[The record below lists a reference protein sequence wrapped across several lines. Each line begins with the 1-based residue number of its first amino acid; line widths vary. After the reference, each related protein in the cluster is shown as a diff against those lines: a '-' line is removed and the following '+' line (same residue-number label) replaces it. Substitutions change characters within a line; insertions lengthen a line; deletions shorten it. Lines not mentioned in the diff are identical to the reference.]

1 MIAIR
6 GRFVDM
12 VRLGTFQKSK
22 QVSVLHYVNKNF
34 FKTRYG
40 NIVDS
45 GEWGFGYKSFDDN
58 ILLPRK
64 RPIYCR
70 QIFIGH
76 RRLIDTHQKIL
87 YSGLTVFLNLYDG
100 NAPIREV
107 LSQILQNVRPPD
119 TKLDIRKIFPNSVEK
134 RGQGIRNRQTKL
146 PFVLPG
152 VDPSPETLQRST
164 LYHLIQP
171 PPHRRS
177 WNVAVTGTGQ
187 L

>member
-1 MIAIR
+1 
-6 GRFVDM
+6 M
-12 VRLGTFQKSK
+12 VRLGAFQKSK

-45 GEWGFGYKSFDDN
+45 GEWGFGYKTFDDK

-64 RPIYCR
+64 GSFYCR

-76 RRLIDTHQKIL
+76 RRLIHTKQEIL
-87 YSGLTVFLNLYDG
+87 YGGLAIRFNLDDG

-107 LSQILQNVRPPD
+107 LSQILQNVGPPD
-119 TKLDIRKIFPNSVEK
+119 TKLNIGQLLPNGVEK
-134 RGQGIRNRQTKL
+134 RGQGIRNCQTKL
-146 PFVLPG
+146 SFILAG
-152 VDPSPETLQRST
+152 IDPSPETLQCSA